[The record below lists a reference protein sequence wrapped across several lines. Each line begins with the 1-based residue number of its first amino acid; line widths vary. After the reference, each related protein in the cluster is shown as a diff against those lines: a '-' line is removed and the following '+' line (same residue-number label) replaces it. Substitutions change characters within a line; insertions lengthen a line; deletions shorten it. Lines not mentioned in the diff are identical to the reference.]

1 MRIPLPR
8 SRPTVRRRSPGVA
21 VLVVCGW
28 TLAGGLSAAPEPA
41 VAGRDAEGIS
51 RALVSIRRKVSGS
64 VPLTRAYEQAKAL
77 HRESPG
83 RPDLA
88 WAFARACFDR
98 CEVLA
103 SKPVRIAVA
112 REGVEAC
119 RSALKTFPTEAGCHY
134 YLGLNLGIL
143 AQSQPLRA
151 LGHVREME
159 SAWQASRLLDPTFDH
174 AGADRSLG
182 MLYAECPPPPIGVG
196 SRTKARSHL
205 AKAVEL
211 APAHPGNRLE
221 WVEYLERD
229 GDTEA
234 ARREF
239 QALRDGLPTA
249 RERFHG
255 EAWNAAWEGWQVRI
269 DALEQRLR
277 ARPTPG
283 RKTQGS

>member
-1 MRIPLPR
+1 MLL
-8 SRPTVRRRSPGVA
+8 A
-21 VLVVCGW
+21 CGW
-28 TLAGGLSAAPEPA
+28 TLAGALPATPETA
-41 VAGRDAEGIS
+41 VPGPDAVGIS
-51 RALVSIRRKVSGS
+51 RALVSIRRKVSDS
-64 VPLTRAYEQAKAL
+64 VPLTRVYEQAKAR

-98 CEVLA
+98 CEALA

-119 RSALKTFPTEAGCHY
+119 RSALRTFPAEAGCHY

-151 LGHVREME
+151 LGLVREME

-196 SRTKARSHL
+196 SRAKARSHL

-211 APAHPGNRLE
+211 APDHPGNRLE
-221 WVEYLERD
+221 WIEYLERD

-239 QALRDGLPTA
+239 QALRAQLPAA
-249 RERFHG
+249 RERFQG
-255 EAWNAAWEGWQVRI
+255 EAWAAAWDAWQGRI
-269 DALEQRLR
+269 DVLEKRWR

-283 RKTQGS
+283 TNAQGS